1 YDFYGKRIATCSS
14 DQRVKVWHIDSET
27 EGWEVAD
34 AWKAHDCSIVK
45 VAWAHP
51 EFGSVL
57 ASCSYDR
64 SIKIWEEQEH
74 EPFNSTRR
82 FKLRA
87 TLTDAKSSVQT
98 LSFAPNHQGL
108 KLATTS
114 TDGYLRIYECPD
126 PQSLSLWSLTSE
138 TQLLTHQSPKET
150 DRLPI
155 TWCPSRFHPPQLV
168 IATSTSTPS
177 VSSAVRIY
185 RLSAASLWMPFERL
199 DPHSDAD
206 VLDVAWAPNMGRS
219 YELVATGTRDGV
231 VRIFKLVWI
240 DIIEESGVAVESG
253 GGKGMWKVDLV
264 ASLADHGAAVW
275 RVSWNLL
282 GTVLSSCGEDGKVRV
297 WRAGV
302 GREECQWVCSQ
313 VIGASDA

>member
-1 YDFYGKRIATCSS
+1 MVQYEPLIAPFAPDHSDLVHDIQYDFYGKRIATCSS

-74 EPFNSTRR
+74 
-82 FKLRA
+82 
-87 TLTDAKSSVQT
+87 D
-98 LSFAPNHQGL
+98 
-108 KLATTS
+108 
-114 TDGYLRIYECPD
+114 ECPD

-168 IATSTSTPS
+168 IATSTSHRLFLPCQN
-177 VSSAVRIY
+177 Y

-219 YELVATGTRDGV
+219 YELVATGSRDGV